1 MSTRTLRS
9 PGGAGLV
16 SVDRQCFHAAAVA
29 GPPGFCQAR
38 RMSTLRIL
46 ALTALL
52 AVIAAVAPGR
62 AAAADATTWRFDPV
76 HTQITFFVDHLGF
89 AHAAGRVRVA
99 SGWFRFDPE
108 NWSDAAVDV
117 TIDLASLDMGEAKWS
132 EAVRSG
138 QFLDVARWPTARFVA
153 QSLDTNG
160 QPNGQAILRGE
171 LTLRGQ
177 TRPVELAV
185 TFNRIGRDPYA
196 FKRKAGFSA
205 RATLQRS
212 AFGMKRYAEVVGE
225 TIELRIE
232 VEGIA
237 DGQAANPDE
246 TADGDKKH

>member
-1 MSTRTLRS
+1 MSAATARA
-9 PGGAGLV
+9 PGIAGLV

-29 GPPGFCQAR
+29 GPPGFCQAP

-46 ALTALL
+46 ALTVLL
-52 AVIAAVAPGR
+52 AVSAALAPGH
-62 AAAADATTWRFDPV
+62 AAAADAVTWRFDPV

-89 AHAAGRVRVA
+89 AHAAGRVRIA
-99 SGWFRFDPE
+99 GGWFRFDPQD
-108 NWSDAAVDV
+108 WSSAAVDV

-138 QFLDVARWPTARFVA
+138 QFLDVARWPIARFVA
-153 QSLDTNG
+153 QGLVTSG
-160 QPNGQAILRGE
+160 QPEGQAILRGE
-171 LTLRGQ
+171 LTLHGQ

-205 RATLQRS
+205 RTTLQRS

-225 TIELRIE
+225 TIDVRIE

-237 DGQAANPDE
+237 DGQAANPEE
-246 TADGDKKH
+246 TADGDTKQ

>member
-1 MSTRTLRS
+1 MSVTTAGS
-9 PGGAGLV
+9 CDGAGLV
-16 SVDRQCFHAAAVA
+16 SVDRQCIHAAAVA
-29 GPPGFCQAR
+29 GPPRFCQAH

-52 AVIAAVAPGR
+52 AVIATVAPGR
-62 AAAADATTWRFDPV
+62 AMAADATTWRFDPV
-76 HTQITFFVDHLGF
+76 HSQSTFFVDHRGF

-99 SGWFRFDPE
+99 GGWFRFDPDH
-108 NWSDAAVDV
+108 WSDAAVDV
-117 TIDLASLDMGEAKWS
+117 TIDLASLDMGDAKWS

-153 QSLDTNG
+153 HGLDTAG

-205 RATLQRS
+205 RTTLQRS

-225 TIELRIE
+225 TIDVRIE

-246 TADGDKKH
+246 TADGDTKQ

>member
-1 MSTRTLRS
+1 
-9 PGGAGLV
+9 
-16 SVDRQCFHAAAVA
+16 
-29 GPPGFCQAR
+29 
-38 RMSTLRIL
+38 MSTLRFL

-52 AVIAAVAPGR
+52 TASAALAPVR
-62 AAAADATTWRFDPV
+62 AAAADATAWRFDPV

-99 SGWFRFDPE
+99 SGGFRFDPDD
-108 NWSDAAVDV
+108 WSNAAVDV

-132 EAVRSG
+132 ETVRSG

-153 QSLDTNG
+153 HALDTSG
-160 QPNGQAILRGE
+160 QPKGQAILRGE

-205 RATLQRS
+205 RTTLQRS

-225 TIELRIE
+225 TIEVRIE

-237 DGQAANPDE
+237 DGQAATPE
-246 TADGDKKH
+246 EAADGHPKQ

>member
-1 MSTRTLRS
+1 MSAPTARSLR
-9 PGGAGLV
+9 GAGLV
-16 SVDRQCFHAAAVA
+16 SVDRQCIHAAAVA
-29 GPPGFCQAR
+29 GLPGFCQAR
-38 RMSTLRIL
+38 GMSTLRIL
-46 ALTALL
+46 ALTVLL
-52 AVIAAVAPGR
+52 AVIAAVAPVR

-76 HTQITFFVDHLGF
+76 HTQITFFVEHLGF

-99 SGWFRFDPE
+99 GGWFRFDPDDWA
-108 NWSDAAVDV
+108 NAAVDA

-153 QSLDTNG
+153 RSLDTSG
-160 QPNGQAILRGE
+160 QPDGQAILRGE

-205 RATLQRS
+205 RATLARS

-225 TIELRIE
+225 TIEVRIE

-237 DGQAANPDE
+237 DGQAATPDE
-246 TADGDKKH
+246 TADGDTKH